1 MDPER
6 PTEPIRPAQSPP
18 QSSYGGSTPLRGP
31 VGPRRRPPV
40 VSWRLIAIGVA
51 ILVAAFA
58 LGFFAGNAGDDA
70 PQTAAQQD
78 EGGGG
83 GRCWKASTLATQVI
97 DLQRQALANRT
108 EFTQAALTGDEEQM
122 AALNQELEPLSAQV
136 QEAEAQMNEALEK
149 CRRRGGGKGKGGGE
163 GGDGDG
169 G

>member
-1 MDPER
+1 MDPDR
-6 PTEPIRPAQSPP
+6 PTEPTRPTQPIPP
-18 QSSYGGSTPLRGP
+18 QASYGGTSPLRGP

-70 PQTAAQQD
+70 PETAALEEQA
-78 EGGGG
+78 G
-83 GRCWKASTLATQVI
+83 GRCRRASTLATQVI

-108 EFTQAALTGDEEQM
+108 EFTQAALTGDEGEM
-122 AALNQELEPLSAQV
+122 ATLNQELEPLSSQI

-149 CRRRGGGKGKGGGE
+149 CRRRGGGKGKGGGQ
-163 GGDGDG
+163 GDG
-169 G
+169 GGGG